1 MFKKIL
7 LGVLSFVA
15 VVAAHQAFAGDDL
28 VQAVSVV
35 STGCSQQLA
44 ARRNYAVACKGDAY
58 VKVSSTN
65 TDYPT
70 TDAVKVP
77 ADKLYDTPTT
87 QESTYICFRIV
98 DASTKNCSVFINR
111 KANE

>member
-1 MFKKIL
+1 MFKK
-7 LGVLSFVA
+7 LSLA
-15 VVAAHQAFAGDDL
+15 VVGFILAVVTHQALAGDDL

-44 ARRNYAVACKGDAY
+44 QRRNYAVACKGDAY
-58 VKVSSTN
+58 VKVSSSA

-70 TDAVKVP
+70 TDAVKIP

-87 QESTYICFRIV
+87 VDGTYICFRIV

-111 KANE
+111 KSNE